1 MCPLNEG
8 HIRFNTSLIGQ
19 AYDTTDSHD
28 KIVLK
33 IGIYVARLWQRK
45 KT

>member
-8 HIRFNTSLIGQ
+8 HIRFDTSLIGQ
-19 AYDTTDSHD
+19 AYDTTYGSN

-33 IGIYVARLWQRK
+33 IGTYVAILW
-45 KT
+45 